1 MSWPIVKLGEVCDEV
16 VEERVATNLLS
27 PKTYVSTDNLI
38 KNFGGVREA
47 DKVPQTGSAVCFR
60 EGDILLSNI
69 RPYLRKLWIATFAG
83 GCSNDV
89 IVFRPKGAYER
100 YIFHVLS
107 QDAFF
112 NYVMQNPSGTKMP
125 RGRRPWIKQFS
136 LPLPSLP
143 EQYDI
148 VEELEWKLARL
159 EKIEGDFRALAETA
173 AQASRS
179 VLDETFRSL
188 GAPTVKLGKVCEV
201 RLGRT
206 PARAN
211 KAYWENGTECYPW
224 VAIKDMGQALTLSR
238 TAEQITQKALEE
250 CFGGVLEPK
259 GTLLLSFKLSIG
271 KVAILGIDAVHN
283 EAIASIVPKNSDI
296 LTSYLAYILPLITA
310 NVKTT
315 DAVKGRTLNK
325 KQIRELSFPLPSLP
339 EQHQIVEEL
348 EWKLSRLEKVE
359 RLAREGLTVCEQAR
373 RAILAEAFRQAD
385 GADVRQDCSAA
396 GQAEPSAQ

>member
-69 RPYLRKLWIATFAG
+69 RPYLRKLWIATFTG

-148 VEELEWKLARL
+148 VEELEWKL
-159 EKIEGDFRALAETA
+159 
-173 AQASRS
+173 
-179 VLDETFRSL
+179 
-188 GAPTVKLGKVCEV
+188 
-201 RLGRT
+201 
-206 PARAN
+206 
-211 KAYWENGTECYPW
+211 
-224 VAIKDMGQALTLSR
+224 
-238 TAEQITQKALEE
+238 
-250 CFGGVLEPK
+250 
-259 GTLLLSFKLSIG
+259 
-271 KVAILGIDAVHN
+271 
-283 EAIASIVPKNSDI
+283 
-296 LTSYLAYILPLITA
+296 
-310 NVKTT
+310 
-315 DAVKGRTLNK
+315 
-325 KQIRELSFPLPSLP
+325 
-339 EQHQIVEEL
+339 
-348 EWKLSRLEKVE
+348 SRLEKVE
-359 RLAREGLTVCEQAR
+359 RLAQEGLTVCEQAR